1 MSKLFECQKTLDI
14 SLKQGTKHHLM
25 ETKLKYP
32 FQNVIIFKFFCLTKM
47 NNLYT
52 IETTKENY

>member
-32 FQNVIIFKFFCLTKM
+32 FQNAIFKFFCLTEI
-47 NNLYT
+47 NNLYKN
-52 IETTKENY
+52 ETTKENY